1 MAAPRLTF
9 LYNELQVLKPQLYT
23 EAEYFAF
30 LETSDKRADF
40 VNGRIVADAGG
51 TDRHAEITAAATVAL
66 GLALKGKPCK
76 LRSSDIKIKTK
87 TANYRFADLSVVCG
101 KPQFHNDNTTILINP
116 SVIVEVVSPE
126 SRNRDYLI
134 KPLEYFEIE
143 SLLYYI
149 VVEQAT
155 ENVTVFMR
163 DREND
168 GLLFAEYNQTNH
180 EIILSEIE
188 AQFSI
193 LDFYI

>member
-1 MAAPRLTF
+1 MAAPRLNF
-9 LYNELQVLKPQLYT
+9 LYHELQAVQPQIYT
-23 EAEYFAF
+23 EAEYFTF

-40 VNGRIVADAGG
+40 VNGRILADAGG
-51 TDRHAEITAAATVAL
+51 TYEHAAITAAATIAL
-66 GLALKGKPCK
+66 GAALKGKPCK
-76 LRSSDIKIKTK
+76 LLSSDIKIKTK
-87 TANYRFADLSVVCG
+87 NANYRFADLSVVCG
-101 KPQFHNDNTTILINP
+101 KPKFYKGNTTILTNP
-116 SVIVEVVSPE
+116 NVIIEVVSPE

-163 DREND
+163 TPENE
-168 GLLFAEYNQTNH
+168 GLFFAEYNHANH
-180 EIILSEIE
+180 EVVLAEID

-193 LDFYI
+193 LDFYA